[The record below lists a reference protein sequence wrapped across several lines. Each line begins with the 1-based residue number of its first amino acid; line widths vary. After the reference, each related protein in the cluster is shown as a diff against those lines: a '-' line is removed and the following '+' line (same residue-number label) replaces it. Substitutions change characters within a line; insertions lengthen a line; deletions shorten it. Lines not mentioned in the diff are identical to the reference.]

1 MVWSAVRLLAV
12 EGAVP
17 SVAAELCAI
26 VLGQKMTIQQTLA
39 LEEHPFYSCH
49 CPFLVSPQPKGSASE
64 MEGALLTV
72 GGPGCGVDCVPRNP
86 VVCPLCSQ
94 RVALQV
100 CWPGSDPSPHMSPG
114 TLALAPFSET

>member
-1 MVWSAVRLLAV
+1 M
-12 EGAVP
+12 P

-72 GGPGCGVDCVPRNP
+72 GGPGAGWIVSPESPQCA
-86 VVCPLCSQ
+86 PLCS
-94 RVALQV
+94 
-100 CWPGSDPSPHMSPG
+100 
-114 TLALAPFSET
+114 